1 MNIVNNKETA
11 MQTNVILRT
20 SGDGYWSNVAT
31 SVPVTG
37 LNLRF
42 DADAD
47 YGELQVFFDTKIWDI
62 DRDGLIY
69 TDTLF
74 LHELKHFLV
83 GELGLSSDV
92 HYSEQGMQGEDYVS
106 LDAGADFIAKWL
118 ARVGA

>member
-1 MNIVNNKETA
+1 
-11 MQTNVILRT
+11 MQTNTTLRT
-20 SGDGYWSNVAT
+20 SGDGYWSDVAKA
-31 SVPVTG
+31 VPVTQ
-37 LNLRF
+37 LILRH
-42 DADAD
+42 DSDAD
-47 YGELQVFFDTKIWDI
+47 YGELQVFFDTKSWDI

-83 GELGLSSDV
+83 GKLGLSSDV